1 MKPIEREMRELWD
14 ANKKDIPNLRAI
26 SIEMTSYNAQIH
38 GYILFDIIDDITC
51 IAWEEMEA
59 LMAIIAKEKA
69 KRERNEI
76 LFRNFKRVLH
86 EENTIEKADSPVVDR
101 ALA

>member
-1 MKPIEREMRELWD
+1 MEPIEREMRELWD

-38 GYILFDIIDDITC
+38 GYILFDIVDDITC

-69 KRERNEI
+69 MRVELEARKSERGI
-76 LFRNFKRVLH
+76 LFRNFRG
-86 EENTIEKADSPVVDR
+86 VVS
-101 ALA
+101 

>member
-1 MKPIEREMRELWD
+1 MEPIEKEMRKLWEN
-14 ANKKDIPNLRAI
+14 ANIPGLRTIEVTI
-26 SIEMTSYNAQIH
+26 SSFM
-38 GYILFDIIDDITC
+38 DDIYGFIHFEKDTC
-51 IAWEEMEA
+51 VSWTGMDNFF
-59 LMAIIAKEKA
+59 AIITKEKSM
-69 KRERNEI
+69 RERNEI